1 MLPFFI
7 TFIITAVILLGFSW
21 FFSRKNSPMRYV
33 LPVIIV
39 LISAVLILISFV
51 IDEWEGMGLGLYGFA
66 MFIGAAFSLIVTAF
80 ISSAK
85 DLKKSL

>member
-7 TFIITAVILLGFSW
+7 TFIITTVILLGFSW
-21 FFSRKNSPMRYV
+21 FFSRKKSPMRYI
-33 LPVIIV
+33 LPMIVV
-39 LISAVLILISFV
+39 LISTALIFLSFV
-51 IDEWEGMGLGLYGFA
+51 IGDWEGMGMGVFGFSI
-66 MFIGAAFSLIVTAF
+66 FIGAAFSLIVTAF